1 MFILKFFKKNRTKK
15 NNNRIKTY
23 FKIFLIL
30 LLVLLGYKLFLGY
43 KSQSNNLKH
52 SSIDNIKI
60 ISEESLVKE
69 IKSVNKIIPLEVELS
84 KLITIDKSW
93 GDFDIF
99 QKYKRIKFFAN
110 CSYSIDLSQITT
122 EDIHIDDKNKKID
135 ITLSNPDIY
144 SININ
149 REKTVYED
157 SSNGLLRFGEIKLT
171 SEEFDSIQEEVF
183 KSFEETMRSDEIYN
197 KVISNTKISL
207 EKLLDQIIS
216 EDIDINISFK

>member
-30 LLVLLGYKLFLGY
+30 LFVLLGYKLFLGY

-60 ISEESLVKE
+60 ISEESLVRE

>member
-93 GDFDIF
+93 GGFDIF

>member
-60 ISEESLVKE
+60 ISEESLVRE

-135 ITLSNPDIY
+135 ITLSRPDIY

-216 EDIDINISFK
+216 EDIDINIYFK